1 MKHTE
6 KQEGEKNRMV
16 AYETELQKAM
26 ATADYIPQTMQ
37 QLIPTFIYVG
47 DVQDARGNTY
57 YYYDKNSGRYYK
69 EADID
74 REMRA
79 AIKRNKR
86 VKK

>member
-1 MKHTE
+1 
-6 KQEGEKNRMV
+6 MV
-16 AYETELQKAM
+16 VYETELQKAI
-26 ATADYIPQTMQ
+26 ALASYIPQIMQ

-47 DVQDARGNTY
+47 DVQGKSGNTY
-57 YYYDKNSGRYYK
+57 YYYDKNSGNYYK

-86 VKK
+86 AKK